1 MVEEKYFQG
10 VCPQLAASPVGPSFS
25 DLGLRE
31 QQCKVMLEEHH
42 LELSGPTG
50 AISFEAI
57 DIDLDEE
64 VRTRGEGWAEGCSL
78 AKYDRLA
85 QRALQR

>member
-1 MVEEKYFQG
+1 
-10 VCPQLAASPVGPSFS
+10 
-25 DLGLRE
+25 
-31 QQCKVMLEEHH
+31 MLEEHH